1 MALKHILTSQV
12 ELGMY
17 IHGFQ
22 GNWLSHPFWRAHFIV
37 ADDDR
42 LRTLRNSKLDAV
54 IIDTD
59 RGTDVASREA
69 VNPASTRPAS
79 PIRSPSSSAR
89 PANGRA
95 YAAMAPRTRP
105 VSNASA
111 FRSGPVPVTREFGN
125 ARRTADK
132 ARKVISRIFL
142 EARHGNAPRVSE
154 VAPVV
159 EDIHASIQRNPYA
172 FSGLMRCKAEH
183 EIIYQHML
191 SVSALMISLARQM
204 KMTPNETRLAGM
216 AGLLLDIGA
225 SRIGVDLNAIAG
237 RIDRIDPATWHQHT
251 TIGRDLLEAAG
262 DVPDE
267 VLRVVMRHHERI
279 DGSGF
284 PQALTDTNI
293 DIYSR
298 MAAVCDTYDHIV
310 SGALDEGSVDPAE
323 AMHRLMQ
330 MKEGFDAEVLAR
342 FVEAL
347 GVYPVGSFVL
357 LRSGRIA
364 MVIDQN
370 PSEPATPTVRAF
382 YSLAM
387 HKRIGAKTIV
397 LSNCYG
403 EDSITGIADLE
414 GLDLP
419 VPEELRE
426 QILTG
431 KSGAAEAATL

>member
-1 MALKHILTSQV
+1 MALKRILTSQV

-37 ADDDR
+37 DDDDR
-42 LRTLRNSKLDAV
+42 LRILRNSKLDAV

-59 RGTDVASREA
+59 RGADVAAKQLE
-69 VNPASTRPAS
+69 VPA
-79 PIRSPSSSAR
+79 SAR
-89 PANGRA
+89 PDSPMRPPLSTVIRSRS
-95 YAAMAPRTRP
+95 YAATAPRARP
-105 VSNASA
+105 VSNGAA
-111 FRSGPVPVTREFGN
+111 FRSGPVPVAREFGN

-132 ARKVISRIFL
+132 ARKVISKIFL

-183 EIIYQHML
+183 EVIYQHML
-191 SVSALMISLARQM
+191 SVSALMVSLARQM
-204 KMTPNETRLAGM
+204 KMSPNETRLAGT

-225 SRIGVDLNAIAG
+225 SGIGVDLNAIGG
-237 RIDRIDPATWHQHT
+237 RIDRIDPSVWHQHT
-251 TIGRDLLEAAG
+251 TVGRDLLEAAG
-262 DVPDE
+262 DVPEE
-267 VLRVVMRHHERI
+267 VLRVAMRHHERI
-279 DGSGF
+279 NGSGF
-284 PQALTDTNI
+284 PQALTGNDI
-293 DIYSR
+293 DIFSR
-298 MAAVCDTYDHIV
+298 MAAICDTYDHIV

-330 MKEGFDAEVLAR
+330 MKEGFDSEVLAR

-382 YSLAM
+382 YSLAAQR
-387 HKRIGAKTIV
+387 RIGSKTIV

-403 EDSITGIADLE
+403 EDGITGIADLE
-414 GLDLP
+414 GLGLP
-419 VPEELRE
+419 SPEDLRE
-426 QILTG
+426 EILTG
-431 KSGAAEAATL
+431 KSGAREAQEP